1 MHRALLAALALALA
15 LALSACGDDTLSGLG
30 AASDWV
36 QEAQVEQA
44 PVLPDPGPE
53 GGSATIAAITWY
65 NGWAE
70 EPLPDHTT
78 LIREVWDETEGAD
91 AFVQATPNEIAV
103 AVPGLSVPSNLS
115 DEVVQVTSQIV
126 YSTSTG
132 NLDNVYVAAFGFWI
146 DEPYLNSREV
156 SQIASLRVAYDSN
169 FTIDPNDPTQGCY
182 RFIDRDFSNCLPA
195 EDVAD
200 LAWWVTNIDGVSLI
214 WLEGDFRYEL
224 LKRNK
229 LSIEDAESMA
239 TSMVPLSGVLPSP
252 ATLNVTTAPR

>member
-1 MHRALLAALALALA
+1 MHRALLAMLALTLP
-15 LALSACGDDTLSGLG
+15 ACGDDTLSGLG
-30 AASDWV
+30 VVSDWV
-36 QEAQVEQA
+36 QEAQVERA
-44 PVLPDPGPE
+44 PVLPDLDTE

-70 EPLPDHTT
+70 EPLPNRTT

-115 DEVVQVTSQIV
+115 AEVVQVTSQIV

-132 NLDNVYVAAFGFWI
+132 NLDNAYVAAFGFWI

-156 SQIASLRVAYDSN
+156 SQVASLKVAYDFNS
-169 FTIDPNDPTQGCY
+169 TIDPDDPTKGCN
-182 RFIDRDFSNCLPA
+182 RFIDRDFSNCQPA

-229 LSIEDAESMA
+229 LSIADAESMA
-239 TSMVPLSGVLPSP
+239 TSMVLLSGVLPSP
-252 ATLNVTTAPR
+252 ATLNITTSPR